1 MSHFRQQPRLTA
13 SRTTPSIALLVVAA
27 AFLIAAYLVGLV
39 GENGPIAVSSLAIA
53 SYALRRRRPGQS
65 RIKHYAVSNPMF
77 SGHRARARC
86 LATAHLTVR

>member
-1 MSHFRQQPRLTA
+1 MSHFRQQQGLTA
-13 SRTTPSIALLVVAA
+13 SGTTPSIAIPVIAA
-27 AFLIAAYLVGLV
+27 VFLIAAYLLGLV
-39 GENGPIAVSSLAIA
+39 GENASIAVSSLAIA